1 MDPEMYPFADDEQFV
16 LDLLQEQKILV
27 SHGSAF
33 HWPSPDHFR
42 FVILPPVDEIREAVR
57 RIATFLAAYRAR
69 AGRTRA
75 AQPAPVL
82 PDLSPQ

>member
-1 MDPEMYPFADDEQFV
+1 
-16 LDLLQEQKILV
+16 
-27 SHGSAF
+27 
-33 HWPSPDHFR
+33 
-42 FVILPPVDEIREAVR
+42 VDEIREAVR